1 MSDSITNQDRHM
13 GSALRGAREMQQRS
27 LREVSR
33 QAQITPTYLKKLEED
48 QVREPS
54 PNILHRLSGTLGLS
68 YGDLLQLAGYVV
80 PTSNTDS
87 ADTADALSVALK
99 SVNLTPDELEHM
111 IQYIGFLKKSKR

>member
-1 MSDSITNQDRHM
+1 
-13 GSALRGAREMQQRS
+13 MQQRS

-33 QAQITPTYLKKLEED
+33 QAQITPTYLKKLEEG

-80 PTSNTDS
+80 PTRNTDS
-87 ADTADALSVALK
+87 ADTADALNVALK
-99 SVNLTPDELEHM
+99 SADLTPDELEHM
-111 IQYIGFLKKSKR
+111 IQYIGFLKKTKR